1 MANEEELA
9 RLQAERKGVRAQVY
23 DLGVR
28 LNAGDESVRA
38 ALDAAIRRSDELAK
52 QIERLTPHDVF
63 DEKARDVPAVMYGPP
78 VAPMYGPPPVGM
90 LEELRRRRRD
100 PVPAPDPK
108 RPGFLSRLF
117 RRK

>member
-1 MANEEELA
+1 MANEDELA

-38 ALDAAIRRSDELAK
+38 ALDAAIKRSDELAEAI
-52 QIERLTPHDVF
+52 QRLTSPRTF
-63 DEKARDVPAVMYGPP
+63 DENAPDLPAVMYGPP
-78 VAPMYGPPPVGM
+78 PAPMYGPPG
-90 LEELRRRRRD
+90 LL
-100 PVPAPDPK
+100 A
-108 RPGFLSRLF
+108 RLF